1 MDHVRGARTARRK
14 WIHLPGRREGLAV
27 LSWPNSHIR
36 QSTANAVKTSQAG
49 KDKDSTNE
57 PPKWDRSV
65 ETRKVQKSGRGSTV
79 ISLPKR
85 WVERTG
91 LKPGDPV
98 ALHFHRDGSLMV
110 SPNLVEKPS
119 RLKVSIEID
128 VKRPDRTSRHVIAA
142 YLEGFSQIELHS
154 RFEISPAVRQK
165 LHDGVRKIV
174 GLEIVEEGRDRI
186 ILLDLASPSEF
197 PMARGLRRMH
207 TLTRAMHDDAMA
219 ALLAGDAD
227 SVTSV
232 LHRDDEVDR
241 LYWLVFKQ
249 HHLVLRDP
257 RFAAKLEMTPQ
268 RSLGFM
274 LAARMFERVADHACT
289 IARSA
294 GDLRGALPKPIADG
308 LKDASGQA
316 MGLLDR
322 GFQSFATE
330 NTDEAHETIESVRPF
345 EVRVSALRESI
356 GGLKGRQAVAL
367 AYVLESIERTGAYAT
382 DIAELTINNSLT
394 EK

>member
-1 MDHVRGARTARRK
+1 MKTVR
-14 WIHLPGRREGLAV
+14 PGRDKE
-27 LSWPNSHIR
+27 
-36 QSTANAVKTSQAG
+36 SQ
-49 KDKDSTNE
+49 E
-57 PPKWDRSV
+57 ELLKWDRTI

-79 ISLPKR
+79 ISLPKG

-98 ALHFHRDGSLMV
+98 ALHFQRDGSMV
-110 SPNLVEKPS
+110 ISPNLVEKLS

-128 VKRPDRTSRHVIAA
+128 AKRPERTSRHVIAA
-142 YLEGFSQIELHS
+142 YLEGFSQIELQS
-154 RFEISPAVRQK
+154 KAEISPAVRQR

-174 GLEIVEEGRDRI
+174 GLEVVEEGRDRI
-186 ILLDLASPSEF
+186 VLLDLASPSEF

-207 TLTRAMHDDAMA
+207 MLTRAMHDDAMA
-219 ALLAGDAD
+219 ALLDGNPDRVA
-227 SVTSV
+227 SV
-232 LHRDDEVDR
+232 LQRDDEVDR

-257 RFAAKLEMTPQ
+257 RFAAKIEMTAQ

-308 LKDASGQA
+308 LKDASDRA
-316 MGLLDR
+316 LALLDR
-322 GFQSFATE
+322 GFQSFAGE
-330 NTDEAHETIESVRPF
+330 NTDEAHEAIESVKPF
-345 EVRVSALRESI
+345 EARVSSLRESI

>member
-1 MDHVRGARTARRK
+1 MLAGILLTGKTVKGHKERESSSGKEGAPLEHS
-14 WIHLPGRREGLAV
+14 I
-27 LSWPNSHIR
+27 
-36 QSTANAVKTSQAG
+36 
-49 KDKDSTNE
+49 
-57 PPKWDRSV
+57 

-79 ISLPKR
+79 ISLPKV
-85 WVERTG
+85 WVELTG

-98 ALHFHRDGSLMV
+98 ALQYQRDGSLLV
-110 SPNLVEKPS
+110 SPKLVEKLA
-119 RLKVSIEID
+119 RLQVTIEID
-128 VKRPDRTSRHVIAA
+128 TKRPQRTARQVIAA
-142 YLEGFSQIELHS
+142 YLEGYNQIELHS
-154 RFEISPAVRQK
+154 RGEMGTAVRQL
-165 LHDGVRKIV
+165 LHDGVRKII

-207 TLTRAMHDDAMA
+207 LLTRAMCDDAIGA
-219 ALLAGDAD
+219 
-227 SVTSV
+227 V
-232 LHRDDEVDR
+232 LEVEPERVAVVLQRDDEVDR
-241 LYWLVFKQ
+241 LYWLIVKQ

-257 RFAAKLEMTPQ
+257 RFAAKIEMTAQ

-294 GDLRGALPKPIADG
+294 ADLKGALPKAIADG
-308 LKDASGQA
+308 LKDASDQA
-316 MGLLDR
+316 LALLDR
-322 GFQSFATE
+322 GFQSFVGD
-330 NTDEAHETIESVRPF
+330 NPTDADEVIESVKPF
-345 EVRVSALRESI
+345 EARVSSLRESI

-382 DIAELTINNSLT
+382 DIAELAINNSLA